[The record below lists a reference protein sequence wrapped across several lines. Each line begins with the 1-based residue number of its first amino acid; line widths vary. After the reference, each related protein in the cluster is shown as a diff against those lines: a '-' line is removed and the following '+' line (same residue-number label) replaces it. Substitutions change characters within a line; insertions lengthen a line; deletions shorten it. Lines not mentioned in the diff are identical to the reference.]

1 MKGTSKDLL
10 PARKGQGSPM
20 GRTKKGV
27 KELKNLFDLHGKVA
41 VVTGGSGALGKAVS
55 IGLAAYGVD
64 LVVCDLE
71 LAGLEALADK
81 VREMGQK
88 ALPVFCDVTDPSSV
102 DQMVNRT
109 LDEFGKINI
118 LFNAAGIA
126 QREPAVDMPIDDW
139 QKVMDVNV
147 KGALLCSRAV
157 AREMIRLGEG
167 GNVITVGSVRGF
179 HAHEGGYSA
188 YGTSKAAI
196 HYLTKQLAFEWAK
209 YKIRVNCI
217 APCIFW
223 SPLTEPILSDE
234 ASYRH
239 YVARI
244 PLGRAAEP
252 EDFVGVTI
260 FLASDASEMVT
271 GHVLSV
277 DGGTVGG

>member
-1 MKGTSKDLL
+1 MKGISKNLS
-10 PARKGQGSPM
+10 PTTKRKDSPM
-20 GRTKKGV
+20 KRAKKGI
-27 KELKNLFDLHGKVA
+27 EEIKNLFNLHGKVA
-41 VVTGGSGALGKAVS
+41 VVTGGAGALGKAVS

-64 LVVCDLE
+64 VVVGDLDEAALEE
-71 LAGLEALADK
+71 LSDK
-81 VREMGQK
+81 VREMGRK
-88 ALPVFCDVTDPSSV
+88 ALPVSCDVTDPDRV
-102 DQMVNRT
+102 DQMVRRT

-126 QREPAVDMPIDDW
+126 QRDPAVEMAMGDW

-147 KGALLCSRAV
+147 KGTLLCSRAV
-157 AREMIRLGEG
+157 AREMIRQGQG
-167 GNVITVGSVRGF
+167 GNIITVGSVRGF

-209 YKIRVNCI
+209 HKIRVNCI
-217 APCIFW
+217 APCVFW

-234 ASYRH
+234 ASYKG

>member
-1 MKGTSKDLL
+1 MQR
-10 PARKGQGSPM
+10 A
-20 GRTKKGV
+20 KKGIQ
-27 KELKNLFDLHGKVA
+27 EIKNLFNLHGKVA
-41 VVTGGSGALGKAVS
+41 VVTGGAGALGKAVS

-64 LVVCDLE
+64 LVVGDLDEAALDE
-71 LAGLEALADK
+71 LSDK
-81 VREMGQK
+81 VREMGRK
-88 ALPVFCDVTDPSSV
+88 AFPVSCDVTDPDGV
-102 DQMVNRT
+102 EHMVRRS

-126 QREPAVDMPIDDW
+126 QREPAVEMAMGDW

-147 KGALLCSRAV
+147 KGTLLCSRAV
-157 AREMIRLGEG
+157 AREMIRQGQG
-167 GNVITVGSVRGF
+167 GNIITIGSVRGF

-209 YKIRVNCI
+209 HKIRVNCI
-217 APCIFW
+217 APCVFW

-234 ASYRH
+234 ASYKG

>member
-1 MKGTSKDLL
+1 MKEISKDLS
-10 PARKGQGSPM
+10 PTRKRKDSPVQ
-20 GRTKKGV
+20 RAKKGI
-27 KELKNLFDLHGKVA
+27 EEIKNLFNLQGKVA
-41 VVTGGSGALGKAVS
+41 LVTGGAGALGEAVA

-64 LVVCDLE
+64 LVLCDLE
-71 LAGLEALADK
+71 SAALEALAEK
-81 VREMGQK
+81 IREMGQR
-88 ALPVFCDVTDPSSV
+88 ALPVSCDVTEPDPV
-102 DQMVNRT
+102 DQMVRRT
-109 LDEFGKINI
+109 LDEYGKINI

-126 QREPAVDMPIDDW
+126 QREPAVDLPIDDW

-147 KGALLCSRAV
+147 KGTLLCSRAV
-157 AREMIRLGEG
+157 AREMIRQGQG
-167 GNVITVGSVRGF
+167 GNIITVGSVRGF

-234 ASYRH
+234 ASYKG

>member
-1 MKGTSKDLL
+1 MQR
-10 PARKGQGSPM
+10 A
-20 GRTKKGV
+20 KKGI
-27 KELKNLFDLHGKVA
+27 KEIKNLFDLHGKVA

-55 IGLAAYGVD
+55 IGLASYGVD

-71 LAGLEALADK
+71 LKALEEVSDK
-81 VREMGQK
+81 IREMGRK
-88 ALPVFCDVTDPSSV
+88 ALPAFCDVNDPASV
-102 DQMVNRT
+102 DQMVSLT

-126 QREPAVDMPIDDW
+126 QREPAVEMAMEDW

-147 KGALLCSRAV
+147 KGTLLCSRAV
-157 AREMIRLGEG
+157 AREMIRQGEG
-167 GNVITVGSVRGF
+167 GNIITVGSVRGF

-234 ASYRH
+234 ESYKS